1 MAIGTAQQ
9 IVKQTGDLPVPLHLR
24 NAPTKLMKE
33 LGYGEEYKYSHDY
46 ANNFAL
52 ENFMLKHVPAFIDAE
67 LLWILA
73 AMGHGDEL
81 AVVDRNFPAA
91 SVAMETASGKLVTL
105 GGLDAPGTISGI
117 LELMPLDSFVDAPL
131 AWMDPVDQ
139 PGTVLSVHADIL
151 AVCQQA
157 EGRQI
162 KHRVIERHAFYAA
175 AKQCF
180 AVVQNSENRPYG
192 CFILKKGV
200 VFD

>member
-1 MAIGTAQQ
+1 
-9 IVKQTGDLPVPLHLR
+9 
-24 NAPTKLMKE
+24 
-33 LGYGEEYKYSHDY
+33 
-46 ANNFAL
+46 
-52 ENFMLKHVPAFIDAE
+52 MLKHLPAFMDAE

-81 AVVDRNFPAA
+81 AVVDRNFPAL
-91 SVAMETASGKLVTL
+91 SVAKATASGKLVTL
-105 GGLDAPGTISGI
+105 GGLNAPTTIGGI
-117 LELMPLDSFVDAPL
+117 LDLMPLDSFVDAPL

-139 PGTVLSVHADIL
+139 PGAILSVHAEVL
-151 AVCQQA
+151 HTCQQA

-162 KHRVIERHAFYAA
+162 THRVIERFAFYTAA
-175 AKQCF
+175 RQCF